1 MEATDEEK
9 AQSSLWGFNPESRRY
24 VLRQGST
31 WRKLIIRGAVKDPE
45 MEKRWTD
52 NREALR
58 QRQIEAAKAARILG
72 FGIGGGVCKVS
83 SERKVPAAQAL
94 ESAALK
100 DEPGRFSPALKDV
113 EAKLPTQPPTP
124 KDNSRDTLKKLVL
137 EHRDML
143 SRENLSREEA
153 EDFLRSKLAEKGLAA
168 KSVTV
173 GQALQPP
180 PKRASRWAT

>member
-1 MEATDEEK
+1 MEPTDEEK
-9 AQSSLWGFNPESRRY
+9 AESALWGFNPESRRY

-31 WRKLIIRGAVKDPE
+31 WRKLIIRGVVKDPE
-45 MEKRWTD
+45 MQKRWTD

-94 ESAALK
+94 DSTTK
-100 DEPGRFSPALKDV
+100 DDKPPEKVPIQTPA
-113 EAKLPTQPPTP
+113 P
-124 KDNSRDTLKKLVL
+124 KENSRDTLKKLVL
-137 EHRDML
+137 EHRDMF
-143 SRENLSREEA
+143 SREDLSREEA
-153 EDFLRSKLAEKGLAA
+153 EEFLRSKLSEKGLAA
-168 KSVTV
+168 KPISKPT
-173 GQALQPP
+173 AEPP